1 MRCALHAEWTKL
13 RTLASPPWLLLGMM
27 ATTVAMSAGA
37 ASLMACE
44 SAGCGGDLTK
54 VSRVGVEL
62 GQALVV
68 ILAVLVISGEYSSGM
83 IRTSLVAVPR
93 RLTVFAAKAGIL
105 TAVVATAG
113 TVAVLGS
120 LLAAWLIM
128 PSHAELTEGRA
139 TAGSVLYLILIA
151 LLSLGIAVIVRD
163 PATSIGAILGLLY
176 LPPIL
181 GQTIANPRWQELLQ
195 QVAPTS
201 ATLGVTAG
209 WSAAALTT
217 GGLLLQTRDV

>member
-1 MRCALHAEWTKL
+1 MRRALHAEWTKL
-13 RTLASPPWLLLGMM
+13 RTVASPLWLLLGMI
-27 ATTVAMSAGA
+27 ATTVVMSAGA

-44 SAGCGGDLTK
+44 SAGCGGDLTQIN
-54 VSRVGVEL
+54 RLGVEL

-68 ILAVLVISGEYSSGM
+68 ILAVLVIGGEYSTGM

-105 TAVVATAG
+105 TVVVATAG
-113 TVAVLGS
+113 SLAVLGS
-120 LLAAWLIM
+120 LLAGRLIL
-128 PSHAELTEGRA
+128 PNHAEPTEGRA
-139 TAGSVLYLILIA
+139 IAGSVLYLILIA
-151 LLSLGIAVIVRD
+151 LLSLGISVIVRD
-163 PATSIGAILGLLY
+163 SATSIGAILGLLY

-181 GQTIANPRWQELLQ
+181 GQTVADPRWQELLQ

-217 GGLLLQTRDV
+217 GGLLLRTRDG